1 MGQKMSQLAK
11 PEMPHL
17 PWFTVD
23 DGIGKLREV
32 EKQEC
37 ISHVFNHTKRVQR
50 HTFHQYLEKQICD
63 VNPG

>member
-23 DGIGKLREV
+23 DRIGKPREV

-37 ISHVFNHTKRVQR
+37 I
-50 HTFHQYLEKQICD
+50 CD